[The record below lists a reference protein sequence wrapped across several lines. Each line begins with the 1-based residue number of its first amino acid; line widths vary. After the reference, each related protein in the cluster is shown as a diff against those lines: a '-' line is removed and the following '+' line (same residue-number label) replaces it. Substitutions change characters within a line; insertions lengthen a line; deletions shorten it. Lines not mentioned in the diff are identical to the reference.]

1 MKLEEKIISLVNE
14 YIENFDRFDHNP
26 QIRINP
32 STLAATL
39 VNGRDMQ
46 LEIEDND
53 EAIEDAA
60 AAEGLETETAAD
72 FQASQ
77 NPEFYAVKKL
87 LRAPDSGSTVPDKAA
102 IHRIA
107 SKYEK

>member
-1 MKLEEKIISLVNE
+1 MTLEEKIIRLVNE

-32 STLAATL
+32 ATCAATL

-46 LEIEDND
+46 LEIEDSD

-60 AAEGLETETAAD
+60 AANGLETETAAD

-77 NPEFYAVKKL
+77 NPDFYAVKEL
-87 LRAPDSGSTVPDKAA
+87 LLNTESGTTIPDKAA
-102 IHRIA
+102 IHRCA
-107 SKYEK
+107 SKYE